1 MAWTGE
7 GGTHVFQGSA
17 WEAVRRGTPLT
28 PGWASFTHLQPL
40 TSTEKKQELNKEFSL
55 SETMRKLSPHVL
67 DVNTPHP
74 PCWNSSYGEYPK
86 KKKEKK
92 GNNKWGTAAVWLNH
106 AQWAW
111 SPLSTLLW
119 FFSEVV
125 ELFSH
130 YMEDK
135 SKLYLLL
142 LWHFHQKHGCSGNC
156 FINPVY

>member
-40 TSTEKKQELNKEFSL
+40 TSTGKKQELNKEFSL

-86 KKKEKK
+86 KKKK
-92 GNNKWGTAAVWLNH
+92 GNRINEELLQYGWIILSELGHHCPPFCEFFQKW
-106 AQWAW
+106 
-111 SPLSTLLW
+111 LSYSAITW
-119 FFSEVV
+119 R
-125 ELFSH
+125 
-130 YMEDK
+130 
-135 SKLYLLL
+135 
-142 LWHFHQKHGCSGNC
+142 
-156 FINPVY
+156 INPNCISCYYDISIRNTGAVAIVL